1 VGVSLVGGARA
12 GARASL
18 PGPFGVLRQQISK
31 PKPDEH
37 EGPSITKYAPDP
49 ELSSRYPAA
58 DRRSGREFLMAVTGY
73 RLCSFVPADMV
84 LPIAG
89 SMLHTTCQ

>member
-1 VGVSLVGGARA
+1 MRRIQNCRPVTRRPIGGL
-12 GARASL
+12 GGS
-18 PGPFGVLRQQISK
+18 
-31 PKPDEH
+31 
-37 EGPSITKYAPDP
+37 
-49 ELSSRYPAA
+49 
-58 DRRSGREFLMAVTGY
+58 FLMAVTGY

>member
-1 VGVSLVGGARA
+1 
-12 GARASL
+12 
-18 PGPFGVLRQQISK
+18 
-31 PKPDEH
+31 
-37 EGPSITKYAPDP
+37 
-49 ELSSRYPAA
+49 
-58 DRRSGREFLMAVTGY
+58 MAVTGY